1 MHFNFV
7 FCLSLLLY
15 LRIKEFQATHI
26 THLMVY
32 TASRAEA
39 TAAIAATFAPAGWP

>member
-1 MHFNFV
+1 VSQRVSSN
-7 FCLSLLLY
+7 
-15 LRIKEFQATHI
+15 THI

-32 TASRAEA
+32 TTFRLEA